1 MNIKQVTLPDG
12 TTVIKVEND
21 FIATEESESKAENA
35 FDYERSEIEQ
45 YLIEECERLAE
56 ETGKT
61 HFLFDTKLTG
71 FIKMKRAYDDAARRD
86 IKLDTLLEEGAYH
99 IGTEEEFEEMPSR
112 FSYYDTETKSK
123 CRYEKSRIAI
133 EFFKNIGFEASPF
146 NYGTEMEQAFIFEST
161 EKASEGSKME
171 IILDKFI
178 ARIQP
183 NLFIRLLVQEEGL
196 KTAYVGFFSK
206 KKIFEV
212 IERNLK
218 NSTTKIL
225 MRDAKLKV
233 ILK

>member
-1 MNIKQVTLPDG
+1 MNITQVTLPDG
-12 TTVIKVEND
+12 TTAIEIEDDTIV
-21 FIATEESESKAENA
+21 EESTAEENT
-35 FDYERSEIEQ
+35 FEYERSEIES

-71 FIKMKRAYDDAARRD
+71 FIKKKRAYDEAARRD
-86 IKLDTLLEEGAYH
+86 IKLDSLLETGAYH

-133 EFFKNIGFEASPF
+133 EFLKTIGFEASPF
-146 NYGTEMEQAFIFEST
+146 NYGAEMEQAFIFEST
-161 EKASEGSKME
+161 EKTSKGSKIE

-178 ARIQP
+178 VRIQP
-183 NLFIRLLVQEEGL
+183 NLFIRVLSQKDGL
-196 KTAYVGFFSK
+196 ETVYVGFFSK
-206 KKIFEV
+206 KKIFYA

-225 MRDAKLKV
+225 MRDAKLKA

>member
-21 FIATEESESKAENA
+21 FIAAEESESKAENA

-71 FIKMKRAYDDAARRD
+71 FIKMTRAYDDAARRD
-86 IKLDTLLEEGAYH
+86 IKLDTLLEEGAYY

-133 EFFKNIGFEASPF
+133 EFFKNIGFEASPC

-225 MRDAKLKV
+225 MRDAKLKA

>member
-12 TTVIKVEND
+12 TTAIEIEDDTIV
-21 FIATEESESKAENA
+21 EESTAEDNI
-35 FDYERSEIEQ
+35 FEYERSEIES

-71 FIKMKRAYDDAARRD
+71 FIKKKRAYDEAARRD
-86 IKLDTLLEEGAYH
+86 IKLDSLLETGAYH

-133 EFFKNIGFEASPF
+133 EFLKTIGFEASPF
-146 NYGTEMEQAFIFEST
+146 NYGAEMEQAFIFEST
-161 EKASEGSKME
+161 EKTSKGSKIE

-178 ARIQP
+178 VRIQP
-183 NLFIRLLVQEEGL
+183 NLFIRVLSQKDGL
-196 KTAYVGFFSK
+196 ETVYVGFFSK

-225 MRDAKLKV
+225 MRDAKLKA